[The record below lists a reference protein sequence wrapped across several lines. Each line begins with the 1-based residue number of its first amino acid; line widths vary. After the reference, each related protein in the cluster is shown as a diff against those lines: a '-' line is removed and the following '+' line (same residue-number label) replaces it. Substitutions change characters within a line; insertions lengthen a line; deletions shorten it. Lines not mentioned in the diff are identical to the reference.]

1 MPRALLVGCAAVAA
15 LYLAVNWVLVAN
27 LNPSD
32 FKVVFGYDESRVTL
46 GHVILTR
53 LLGRTGGIVMSV
65 LVLVAFISAASAMT
79 VVGPRV
85 YSAMADDGF
94 LPKVLRAS
102 TGEVPVRS
110 VLLQCAVA
118 LVILATHTLQETL
131 ANLGAILTLFAAL
144 VSLAVLIR
152 ATSQDAHL
160 PKPDPLT
167 MVAASIH
174 VASSV
179 FMLYFGFR
187 HSPRLLLWV
196 AIVAVFGLTF
206 WATAARRLQRAA
218 LARAD

>member
-1 MPRALLVGCAAVAA
+1 
-15 LYLAVNWVLVAN
+15 
-27 LNPSD
+27 
-32 FKVVFGYDESRVTL
+32 
-46 GHVILTR
+46 
-53 LLGRTGGIVMSV
+53 
-65 LVLVAFISAASAMT
+65 

-85 YSAMADDGF
+85 YSAMAADGF
-94 LPKVLRAS
+94 LPRVLRSNA
-102 TGEVPVRS
+102 TDVPVSS

-152 ATSQDAHL
+152 ATSQDADL
-160 PKPDPLT
+160 PKPDALT
-167 MVAASIH
+167 MVAAAIH

-187 HSPRLLLWV
+187 HSQHLLLWV
-196 AIVAVFGLTF
+196 AIVTAFGLSF